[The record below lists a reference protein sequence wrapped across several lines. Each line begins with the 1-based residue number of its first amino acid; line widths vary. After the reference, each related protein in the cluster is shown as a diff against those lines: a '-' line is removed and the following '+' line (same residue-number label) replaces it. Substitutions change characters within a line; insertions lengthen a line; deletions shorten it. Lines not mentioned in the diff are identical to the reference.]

1 MRTGEGDERVT
12 TSWLDLLPED
22 DDDGDGTDHRFLL
35 RPLLLVF
42 TSTAPEHGAA
52 ASGPPHDTGRSSA
65 RASGT
70 PRDTDE
76 ACLAAATPLP
86 WTDDEEDAAVPC
98 AAMEAK
104 RYEDPGAAMRE
115 GGGGSRP

>member
-12 TSWLDLLPED
+12 TSWLALLPED
-22 DDDGDGTDHRFLL
+22 NDDGDGTDHRFLL

-42 TSTAPEHGAA
+42 TNTAPEHGAA

-70 PRDTDE
+70 PRDTGRSSARAQGCQDDE
-76 ACLAAATPLP
+76 AENKSWEVT
-86 WTDDEEDAAVPC
+86 
-98 AAMEAK
+98 
-104 RYEDPGAAMRE
+104 
-115 GGGGSRP
+115 GGW

>member
-42 TSTAPEHGAA
+42 TSTVPEHGAA
-52 ASGPPHDTGRSSA
+52 TSGPPHDTGRSSA

-70 PRDTDE
+70 PRDTGRFSARAQGGQGDE
-76 ACLAAATPLP
+76 AKNRARRSPVGGGAPWEEVGGSMAA
-86 WTDDEEDAAVPC
+86 D
-98 AAMEAK
+98 
-104 RYEDPGAAMRE
+104 E
-115 GGGGSRP
+115 GGRRKE